1 MVSNAADAL
10 EKLRHSQMVDS
21 SMETGKP
28 LEIRISVDKE
38 KKQFIIQVR
47 KKMDMHI
54 YIAAHPL
61 YIRTMVLV

>member
-1 MVSNAADAL
+1 
-10 EKLRHSQMVDS
+10 
-21 SMETGKP
+21 METGKP